1 MYVER
6 LHNGVVW
13 MQSDPSHHR
22 LHTVFFLVTI
32 LVNVERQSMQ
42 RLASP
47 EMHQF
52 FLSFEMN
59 KITSSNSVHYI
70 YIYLIQSW

>member
-1 MYVER
+1 
-6 LHNGVVW
+6 
-13 MQSDPSHHR
+13 
-22 LHTVFFLVTI
+22 
-32 LVNVERQSMQ
+32 MQ

-52 FLSFEMN
+52 FLSFEMD

-70 YIYLIQSW
+70 YIYIPDTIMVIGRPLRHIYRLHIM